1 MNRPPI
7 RLGPLALLLTVI
19 SICLTV
25 FAILTF
31 STARAD
37 LALAKRYAYTS
48 SIRYSLE
55 KSGQEYLQEVDE
67 VLQGGGTLYDL
78 FEAEMDPKGISV
90 YQIEESGYTLTIGL
104 KQKGN
109 TYSIEVWKIE
119 KEWNQNDNIDDLW
132 IPG

>member
-1 MNRPPI
+1 MNKPPI

-19 SICLTV
+19 SICMTV

-37 LALAKRYAYTS
+37 LALAKRYAYTTS
-48 SIRYSLE
+48 VRYNLE

-67 VLQGGGTLYDL
+67 ILKDGGTLYDL
-78 FEAEMDPKGISV
+78 FEAEMDSKGISV

-104 KQKGN
+104 KQKGS

-119 KEWNQNDNIDDLW
+119 KEWNQDEKIEDLW

>member
-90 YQIEESGYTLTIGL
+90 FQIEESGYTLTIGL

>member
-119 KEWNQNDNIDDLW
+119 KEWDQNDNIDDLW